1 MAIMPLHIVEEW
13 GRRRCGSVNSDQA
26 IHSAISQTSLEKAAR
41 SESILE
47 IAWRRKGQVFLVLF
61 VCVMVAA
68 GVLATIPKR
77 VSAQSR
83 VLVTR
88 NLPPNANSGQA
99 ELSSFLSTQAEL
111 VKSATVLTRALDGP
125 GIESLEFFQ
134 GADNQSNYLK
144 ERLEVVPVTDSS
156 VLRIRLASSQ
166 PEEAIK
172 LVDAVVKSYVAFVSD
187 QKKNV
192 ALDAYGKIASDRAAL
207 DEKRSDAKKLLLNLQ
222 AETQSV
228 QPGANGGASVAVE
241 KLKVLSGAYTQA
253 QLESVN
259 VRSQY
264 EEALKAIGMKLD
276 TLDASKLE
284 NATAV
289 SPQSL
294 NMLRNNLAALNQQLI
309 EAKRQFV
316 PTHPAVR
323 TIQAQI
329 KDLQLSQAATL
340 RSIFETAKSK
350 EEEARKLYVSQNDL
364 TQQIDAKSAEMAIL
378 ADRVKTLDQQLSVLD
393 DKLQQLSVTET
404 VGFEAK
410 ELDESAVIDP
420 TSASPNSW
428 RMLAFATIIGLCL
441 GTLSAL
447 VREWVSPSLGSVHR
461 IADQVGVPVLGT
473 LPRVAGRTGRDM
485 AMLTHDQSDSEA
497 AEAFRSIR
505 TSMLFGA
512 GQCHTITVT
521 SPAPKDGKTTLA
533 ANLAISLAQSGKRVA
548 LVDAN
553 FREPILHTYFTVDN
567 NVGLTSVLGGD
578 EVESAMRRTAIEHL
592 DVLTA
597 GPKSTDASE
606 QLNSSRFGDLLRDLN
621 LRYDHVIFDTSSV
634 SGSNDA
640 RIIAAG
646 CDQTI
651 LVVRGER
658 TNRFAT
664 TTARDALLSVG
675 ASLMG
680 IVLNDSAKP
689 IQAYP
694 PGVERRAGETTPAS
708 PSDRSAE
715 LAKRMK
721 AGR

>member
-1 MAIMPLHIVEEW
+1 M
-13 GRRRCGSVNSDQA
+13 NSDQA
-26 IHSAISQTSLEKAAR
+26 IHSAMTQSSPEKQAR

-47 IAWRRKGQVFLVLF
+47 IAWRRKGLVLGVLF
-61 VCVMVAA
+61 ISVMVAA
-68 GVLATIPKR
+68 GVLATVPKKLTAG
-77 VSAQSR
+77 SK
-83 VLVTR
+83 VLITR
-88 NLPPNANSGQA
+88 NLPANAPAASQG

-111 VKSATVLTRALDGP
+111 VKSATVLSRALDGP
-125 GIESLEFFQ
+125 GIESLEFFPTS
-134 GADNQSNYLK
+134 DNPINYLK
-144 ERLEVVPVTDSS
+144 DRLEVVPVTDSS
-156 VLRIRLASSQ
+156 VLQIRLSSNK
-166 PEEAIK
+166 PDEAVQ
-172 LVDAVVKSYVAFVSD
+172 LVDAVVKSYVAFVGD

-192 ALDAYGKIASDRAAL
+192 ALDTYAQIAADRRKFD
-207 DEKRSDAKKLLLNLQ
+207 DERATVKRQLLSMQ
-222 AETQSV
+222 AEVKSAM
-228 QPGANGGASVAVE
+228 PDANGGGSVALE
-241 KLKVLSGAYTQA
+241 NLKKLSSAHTQA
-253 QLESVN
+253 KLDTLN
-259 VRSQY
+259 VKSQY
-264 EEALKAIGMKLD
+264 EESLKGIGMSLDKIDQAKLD
-276 TLDASKLE
+276 A
-284 NATAV
+284 ATAV

-294 NMLRNNLAALNQQLI
+294 KLLQSNLGALNQQLI

-323 TIQAQI
+323 QLQAQI
-329 KDLQLSQAATL
+329 RDLQASQAATL
-340 RSIFETAKSK
+340 KGIYETAMSK
-350 EEEARKLYVSQNDL
+350 EAEAQKLFQEASVV
-364 TQQIDAKSAEMAIL
+364 TQEIDKKAAEVAAL
-378 ADRVKTLDQQLSVLD
+378 ADRVKTFDTQIAVLDEKLAQLSVN
-393 DKLQQLSVTET
+393 ET

-410 ELDESAVIDP
+410 ELDETAQIDP
-420 TSASPNSW
+420 ASASPNSW
-428 RMLAFATIIGLCL
+428 RMLAFASIIGLCL
-441 GTLSAL
+441 GVLCAL
-447 VREWVSPSLGSVHR
+447 MREWVSPSLGSVHR
-461 IADQVGVPVLGT
+461 IADQVGIPVLGT
-473 LPRVAGRTGRDM
+473 LPRVTGRTGRDM

-553 FREPILHTYFTVDN
+553 FREPTLHGYFAVDN

-578 EVESAMRRTAIEHL
+578 EVESAIHRTAVEHL

-597 GPKSTDASE
+597 GPKSNEASE

-634 SGSNDA
+634 TGSNDA

-675 ASLMG
+675 AQMMG

-689 IQAYP
+689 TQAYP
-694 PGVERRAGETTPAS
+694 PAAERRLGELPGAAA
-708 PSDRSAE
+708 DRAAE
-715 LAKRMK
+715 IARRMRS
-721 AGR
+721 GR